1 MKSSFG
7 INRGGVR
14 VCIPLNTWT
23 TRSFDL
29 HCSVKINLF
38 FVFFVLLCCR
48 LDRIE
53 VRLFA
58 LCSLLVLFQ
67 SNWLWFSLFQF
78 ALYFSRIHL
87 HGRCMLLES

>member
-7 INRGGVR
+7 INGGGVR

-38 FVFFVLLCCR
+38 IFFC
-48 LDRIE
+48 
-53 VRLFA
+53 FA
-58 LCSLLVLFQ
+58 LLQIGSD
-67 SNWLWFSLFQF
+67 
-78 ALYFSRIHL
+78 
-87 HGRCMLLES
+87 